1 DDEIQYLLDPVAKPA
16 KKRTS
21 KKLKSEV

>member
-1 DDEIQYLLDPVAKPA
+1 DEIQYLLDPVAKPA